1 MNNNK
6 DSKILNP
13 TQNNNNVL
21 KINNSE
27 YSLIE
32 LLNSVSL
39 NYNIENSG
47 FKKNL
52 IF

>member
-1 MNNNK
+1 MNNKKN
-6 DSKILNP
+6 SKILNP
-13 TQNNNNVL
+13 IPNNNNVL

-47 FKKNL
+47 FKKNV
-52 IF
+52 IN